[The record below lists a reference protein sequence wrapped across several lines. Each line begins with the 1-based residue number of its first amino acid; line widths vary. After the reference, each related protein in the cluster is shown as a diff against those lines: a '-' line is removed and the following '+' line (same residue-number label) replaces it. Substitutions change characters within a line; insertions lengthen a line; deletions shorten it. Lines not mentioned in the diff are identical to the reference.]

1 MKNKTVFIISV
12 VIFIFAAVFALY
24 LILNKGYIAG
34 LNLVALTTDEV
45 IEEQK
50 PDEIQSRLTL
60 DFEKKFISKASKET
74 IDPIISIDGEYVTDG
89 VELKSSNEDI
99 AKINKDN
106 QVVAVANG
114 KVKITASYDGL
125 EASTDLQVITPIK
138 SMTFTSTSSSVK
150 VGKDLQMKLKLSP
163 SEAST
168 ETLEYSSSDEDIAT
182 VNQNGIVT
190 GVSAGKVT
198 ITVYDK
204 YTEMKKTVNLTIK

>member
-12 VIFIFAAVFALY
+12 AIFIFAAIFALY

-34 LNLVALTTDEV
+34 LNIVALTTDEV
-45 IEEQK
+45 IEEEE

-60 DFEKKFISKASKET
+60 EFEKKFISKASKET
-74 IDPIISIDGEYVTDG
+74 IKPIISIDGEYVTDG
-89 VELKSSNEDI
+89 VELKSSNENI
-99 AKINKDN
+99 AKINNEN

-114 KVKITASYDGL
+114 KVKITAIYDGL
-125 EASTDLQVITPIK
+125 EATSDLQVITPIK
-138 SMTFTSTSSSVK
+138 SMTFTTTSSSVR

-190 GVSAGKVT
+190 GVSAGQVT

-204 YTEMKKTVNLTIK
+204 YTEMKKTVNLTIR

>member
-12 VIFIFAAVFALY
+12 AIFIFAAIFALY

-34 LNLVALTTDEV
+34 VNLVSLSVDEV
-45 IEEQK
+45 IEEKEPEQ
-50 PDEIQSRLTL
+50 IQSKLTL
-60 DFEKKFISKASKET
+60 EFDKKYISKASKEA
-74 IDPIISIDGEYVTDG
+74 IDPIISIDGEIVTDG

-99 AKINKDN
+99 AKINDDN

-114 KVKITASYDGL
+114 KVKITAVYDGL
-125 EASTDLQVITPIK
+125 EATSDLQVITPIK
-138 SMTFTSTSSSVK
+138 SMTFTSTSSTVK

-204 YTEMKKTVNLTIK
+204 YTDMKKTVNLTIK

>member
-12 VIFIFAAVFALY
+12 AIFIFAAIFALY

-45 IEEQK
+45 IEEEE
-50 PDEIQSRLTL
+50 PDEIQSRLTI
-60 DFEKKFISKASKET
+60 DFEKKYISKSSKEVV
-74 IDPIISIDGEYVTDG
+74 DPIISIDGEIVTDG
-89 VELKSSNEDI
+89 VDLKTSNESI
-99 AKINKDN
+99 ATINKNN
-106 QVVAVANG
+106 QVVAVSNG

-125 EASTDLQVITPIK
+125 EASQDLQVITPIK

-150 VGKDLQMKLKLSP
+150 VGEDLQMKLKLSP

-168 ETLEYSSSDEDIAT
+168 ETLEYTSSDESIAT
-182 VNQNGIVT
+182 VNQNRIVT

-198 ITVYDK
+198 ITVHDK
-204 YTEMKKTVNLTIK
+204 YTGMEKTVNLTIR